1 MLVLSAAA
9 LVLIAGIAGCVCP
22 PCGGS
27 SGASLAWSDAD
38 DAAGVSDHPIV
49 LMQTSEGDVWLE
61 LDRVKAP
68 ASVENFLAHARA
80 GHYDATI
87 FHRVVPG
94 FVAQGGG
101 WTPQLV
107 ELAKLD
113 AAEGRKDVPIVNEW
127 QNSLKN
133 DRGTIGMAREEAP
146 DSATREWY
154 INLSDNE
161 RLSTAREKTG
171 NAGYA
176 VFGRVVKGMEVID
189 AIAAIPTEAKQVEGV
204 TDGSMENVPTR
215 PVLIDR
221 MVRVETS
228 RARELRSRER
238 VSGARE
244 SAYWP

>member
-1 MLVLSAAA
+1 MALGILVLQGCCCTCGSGSAST
-9 LVLIAGIAGCVCP
+9 LT
-22 PCGGS
+22 
-27 SGASLAWSDAD
+27 WSDAD
-38 DAAGVSDHPIV
+38 DASSVSDHPVI
-49 LMQTSEGDVWLE
+49 LMQTSEGDIWLE

-80 GHYDATI
+80 GHYNATI

-113 AAEGRKDVPIVNEW
+113 AADGRKDVPIVNEW
-127 QNSLKN
+127 QNALKN
-133 DRGTIGMAREEAP
+133 NRGTIGMAREEAP

-176 VFGRVVKGMEVID
+176 VFGHVVQGMEVID

-221 MVRVETS
+221 VVRVDRNRS
-228 RARELRSRER
+228 RELRSHTRVNGPRE
-238 VSGARE
+238 GT
-244 SAYWP
+244 YWP